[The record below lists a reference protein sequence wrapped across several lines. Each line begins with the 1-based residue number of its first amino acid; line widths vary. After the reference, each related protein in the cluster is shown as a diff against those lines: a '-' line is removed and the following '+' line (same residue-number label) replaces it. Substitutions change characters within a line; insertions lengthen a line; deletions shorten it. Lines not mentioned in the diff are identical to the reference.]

1 MGGKIN
7 ILIFTLQLK
16 ATAER
21 SLHGQENMNFDFFL
35 RFQTCFAP
43 FTRVKLY
50 S

>member
-21 SLHGQENMNFDFFL
+21 SLHGQENMNFDFFFKISNL
-35 RFQTCFAP
+35 LCP
-43 FTRVKLY
+43 FHTSETL
-50 S
+50 